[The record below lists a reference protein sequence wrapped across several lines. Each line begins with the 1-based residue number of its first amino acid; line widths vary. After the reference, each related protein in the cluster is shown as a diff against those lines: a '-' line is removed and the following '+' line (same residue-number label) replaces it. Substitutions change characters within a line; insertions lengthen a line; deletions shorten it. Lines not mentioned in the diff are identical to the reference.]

1 MIRTPVASV
10 TDQKLEEVNVK
21 RIRRVL
27 FAVPVTALVAAS
39 VALAEGR
46 PLSARSATVRVAKT
60 NLGKILVSDSGATL
74 FVFTRDGHNRDKCV
88 TVRGCSAVWPPLKVR
103 GKPVAGAGVKSSRLA
118 AIKLSSGAKQVSYD
132 GHPLYTYSFS
142 SGPGDT
148 SYVGT
153 PQFGGHWYALNAAGH
168 VVK

>member
-1 MIRTPVASV
+1 VIRTPVASV

-103 GKPVAGAGVKSSRLA
+103 GKPVAAPSRCHTTGIRFTPTA
-118 AIKLSSGAKQVSYD
+118 FPVVPEIPHMWVHRNSVA
-132 GHPLYTYSFS
+132 T
-142 SGPGDT
+142 
-148 SYVGT
+148 GT
-153 PQFGGHWYALNAAGH
+153 R
-168 VVK
+168 